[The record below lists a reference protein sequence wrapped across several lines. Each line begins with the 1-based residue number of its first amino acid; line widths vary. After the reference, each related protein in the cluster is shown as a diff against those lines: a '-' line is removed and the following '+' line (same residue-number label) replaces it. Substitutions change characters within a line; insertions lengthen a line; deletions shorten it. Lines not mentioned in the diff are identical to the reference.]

1 MRKKEE
7 ELEEVKRELMKYAP
21 TPLWKVVTDKKYK
34 DIFEKHILSKLDE
47 LSFRVFR

>member
-7 ELEEVKRELMKYAP
+7 ELKELREELVKYAP

-34 DIFEKHILSKLDE
+34 DIFETHILWELDE
-47 LSFRVFR
+47 